1 MLLATAVATTVLV
14 GALVVGDCVRQTLRL
29 RATERLC
36 GCQLAMV
43 TNSPFGGHLRETWRR
58 MKTLMPTAVPP
69 ITAAILLKGSVSVS
83 GGGRAS
89 AEVIGF
95 EDYQGVI
102 GNSIGPAAGGERM
115 EMPDGAVVN
124 EALARRLGLR
134 VRDQLVIHLAKPGSL
149 AIDASIFGGKEAQ
162 VSFRVSV
169 VEILKDGRGD
179 FSLQGGPD
187 IPLNVFL
194 DADGLAKRLWGDD
207 QRRNALLIGS
217 GQQNIDMADAQAA
230 IGEQWSVEDAGL
242 TLRQW
247 GEGPSHNVELASRR
261 VFLDDAVARAAQ
273 KHGRRGRVDVV
284 CERAS
289 RGPARDA
296 VFLRCGAGTGQ
307 NVGDRGG
314 ACGGG
319 RYTRAAA

>member
-1 MLLATAVATTVLV
+1 MRFVSFIAKSLWFHRRSHASVLLATAVATTVLV

-124 EALARRLGLR
+124 EAWR
-134 VRDQLVIHLAKPGSL
+134 
-149 AIDASIFGGKEAQ
+149 
-162 VSFRVSV
+162 
-169 VEILKDGRGD
+169 
-179 FSLQGGPD
+179 
-187 IPLNVFL
+187 
-194 DADGLAKRLWGDD
+194 
-207 QRRNALLIGS
+207 
-217 GQQNIDMADAQAA
+217 
-230 IGEQWSVEDAGL
+230 
-242 TLRQW
+242 
-247 GEGPSHNVELASRR
+247 EGWA
-261 VFLDDAVARAAQ
+261 
-273 KHGRRGRVDVV
+273 
-284 CERAS
+284 C
-289 RGPARDA
+289 
-296 VFLRCGAGTGQ
+296 
-307 NVGDRGG
+307 
-314 ACGGG
+314 ACGINS
-319 RYTRAAA
+319 

>member
-1 MLLATAVATTVLV
+1 M
-14 GALVVGDCVRQTLRL
+14 
-29 RATERLC
+29 
-36 GCQLAMV
+36 
-43 TNSPFGGHLRETWRR
+43 
-58 MKTLMPTAVPP
+58 
-69 ITAAILLKGSVSVS
+69 
-83 GGGRAS
+83 
-89 AEVIGF
+89 
-95 EDYQGVI
+95 
-102 GNSIGPAAGGERM
+102 
-115 EMPDGAVVN
+115 
-124 EALARRLGLR
+124 
-134 VRDQLVIHLAKPGSL
+134 IHLAKPGSL

-273 KHGRRGRVDVV
+273 NTDGVGVLTWFASELRADQHATPYSFVAGWDRAKRRGSRR
-284 CERAS
+284 CLRRRAIHA
-289 RGPARDA
+289 G
-296 VFLRCGAGTGQ
+296 RCMT
-307 NVGDRGG
+307 
-314 ACGGG
+314 
-319 RYTRAAA
+319 TRS